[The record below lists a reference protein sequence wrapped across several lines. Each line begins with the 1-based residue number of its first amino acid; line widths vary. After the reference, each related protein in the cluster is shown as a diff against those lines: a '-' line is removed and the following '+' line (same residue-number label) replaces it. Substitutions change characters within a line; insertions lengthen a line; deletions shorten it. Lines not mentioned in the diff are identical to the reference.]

1 LDFRGIY
8 LFDFFYLKEFIQ
20 HSAFDLNDRLCAAPV
35 GTIAHWASLSIYS
48 SSLIPGEKPKLVD
61 VKEQRVTNLLVHIAI
76 GTGPFYI
83 SSL

>member
-1 LDFRGIY
+1 MNF
-8 LFDFFYLKEFIQ
+8 
-20 HSAFDLNDRLCAAPV
+20 RLCAAPV

-76 GTGPFYI
+76 GINHFH
-83 SSL
+83 SRF